1 MQNIFL
7 TKVCFVVKISDNYMQ
22 ISKCPICGKKLNS
35 QEQRNKAQIYKDSG
49 CRELLQKYTILRER
63 YNDLKDS
70 VECGQKLIEAN
81 KQLNEINELLKTE
94 TDTEMRQMMNDE
106 YAELE
111 KKIPE
116 IEHELKVLL
125 IPKDPMDERN
135 AIVEIRAGTGGDEA
149 GLFVADL
156 FNIYQ
161 KYCEMKNWKIEVFH
175 LSEGAVGGI
184 KEVFFN
190 VSGKEVYGHLKYES
204 GTHRVQRIPETEVNG
219 RVHTSAITVAVFPEV
234 EDVDVD
240 IKESDLKIDV
250 FRSSGAGGQHV
261 NKTESAVRITHIPSG
276 IVVVMQ
282 EGRSQIQN
290 RYKAMQILRSR
301 LYEYE
306 KEKRDNELKADRQ
319 SQIGS
324 GDRSEKIRTYNYPQN
339 RITDHRIGLTL
350 YNLDRVSDTGD
361 IEEIIQGLRADA
373 QAKYLV
379 NME

>member
-1 MQNIFL
+1 MDKDLLDIAKQLVNKMDEINNKL
-7 TKVCFVVKISDNYMQ
+7 IECQDYKQSA
-22 ISKCPICGKKLNS
+22 KLNKEKS
-35 QEQRNKAQIYKDSG
+35 NLEESFNCS
-49 CRELLQKYTILRER
+49 
-63 YNDLKDS
+63 
-70 VECGQKLIEAN
+70 QKLI
-81 KQLNEINELLKTE
+81 KMTDEILKLDELLKTE
-94 TDTEMRQMMNDE
+94 TDPEIRQFVNEE
-106 YAELE
+106 YVNLEHNIKDIELE
-111 KKIPE
+111 LKI
-116 IEHELKVLL
+116 LL

-149 GLFVADL
+149 GLFAADL

-161 KYCEMKNWKIEVFH
+161 KYCEIKKWKIEIFH

-190 VSGKEVYGHLKYES
+190 VIGKNVYGNLRYES

-261 NKTESAVRITHIPSG
+261 NKTESAVRITHIPTG

-301 LYEYE
+301 LFEHE
-306 KEKRDNELKADRQ
+306 KEKRDSEMKSDRQ
-319 SQIGS
+319 AQIGS
-324 GDRSEKIRTYNYPQN
+324 GDRSEKIRTYNFPQN
-339 RITDHRIGLTL
+339 RITDHRIGLTV
-350 YNLDRVSDTGD
+350 YNLDAVIDNGNLD
-361 IEEIIQGLRADA
+361 EIIDALKADT
-373 QAKYLV
+373 QAKFLIK
-379 NME
+379 N

>member
-1 MQNIFL
+1 MAQDLINIANQL
-7 TKVCFVVKISDNYMQ
+7 
-22 ISKCPICGKKLNS
+22 ISKMEELDNKLLKC
-35 QEQRNKAQIYKDSG
+35 QDYKESAKLSK
-49 CRELLQKYTILRER
+49 EK
-63 YNDLKDS
+63 NDLKDS

-81 KQLNEINELLKTE
+81 KQLNEIDELLKTE
-94 TDTEMRQMMNDE
+94 NDPEMRQMMNDE
-106 YAELE
+106 HAELE

-116 IEHELKVLL
+116 IEHELKILL

-161 KYCEMKNWKIEVFH
+161 KYCEIKNWKIEVFH

>member
-1 MQNIFL
+1 MSQDLIEIAKQL
-7 TKVCFVVKISDNYMQ
+7 S
-22 ISKCPICGKKLNS
+22 SKMSELENKLSTCQDYKEVAKLNKEKNSLKDSFECGKKLIDTVRQVS
-35 QEQRNKAQIYKDSG
+35 EIEK
-49 CRELLQKYTILRER
+49 LLE
-63 YNDLKDS
+63 
-70 VECGQKLIEAN
+70 
-81 KQLNEINELLKTE
+81 TE
-94 TDTEMRQMMNDE
+94 TDPEMRQMMNDE

-111 KKIPE
+111 KKIPD
-116 IEHELKVLL
+116 IERELKILL

-161 KYCEMKNWKIEVFH
+161 KYCALKNWKIDIFH
-175 LSEGAVGGI
+175 LSEGSVGGI

-190 VSGKEVYGHLKYES
+190 VSGKDVYGHLKYES
-204 GTHRVQRIPETEVNG
+204 GTHRVQRVPETEVNG

-234 EDVDVD
+234 EDVDVN
-240 IKESDLKIDV
+240 INESDLKIDV

-290 RYKAMQILRSR
+290 RYKAMQVLRSR
-301 LYEYE
+301 IYEYE
-306 KEKRDNELKADRQ
+306 KEKRDNELKTDRQ

-324 GDRSEKIRTYNYPQN
+324 GDRSEKIRTYNFSQN
-339 RITDHRIGLTL
+339 RITDHRIGLTI
-350 YNLDRVSDTGD
+350 YNLDRVMDTGD

-373 QAKYLV
+373 QAKFLIK
-379 NME
+379 MQ